1 MSRLVTV
8 ADVRHLGASFH
19 AAALLSLE
27 PAPGEP
33 WSPWP
38 AELPLSELR
47 EARGDVSALSKAAVA
62 EALRVDRSNY
72 ARWSAGGPVSVEQ
85 VREWMA
91 RWSSIARPLVLLVGP
106 DGTAVVA
113 PRWRLAEALAAV
125 GLGAP

>member
-8 ADVRHLGASFH
+8 ADVRQLGASFH

-27 PAPGEP
+27 PAEGEP

-38 AELPLSELR
+38 AELPLAELR
-47 EARGDVSALSKAAVA
+47 ETSTVSKASVA
-62 EALRVDRSNY
+62 GALLVDRSNY
-72 ARWSAGGPVSVEQ
+72 ARWSSGGPVSVEQ
-85 VREWMA
+85 VREWML
-91 RWSSIARPLVLLVGP
+91 RWASIARPLVLLVGP

-113 PRWRLAEALAAV
+113 PRWRLAEALSAV